1 MQEVLLILLCYL
13 IGSIPFSY
21 IVGYY
26 TGGMDIRSKGSGNVG
41 ATNVLRNLG
50 LRIALV
56 AFGLD
61 LLKGFAAAWIGFSF
75 GGPVVI
81 FLCSA
86 AAIIGHCYPVF
97 LKFKGGKAVATTA
110 GIVLYTNPLIFIILV
125 LVFAVVVF
133 ISRYVSLGSLVV
145 ACSLPFLGILFDSDI
160 TIVFIYFF
168 AASIVLYKH
177 KENIERLRK
186 GTESKINSS
195 MIR

>member
-1 MQEVLLILLCYL
+1 MQEILLILLCYL

-21 IVGYY
+21 IVSRYM
-26 TGGMDIRSKGSGNVG
+26 GGMDIRSKGSGNVG

-50 LRIALV
+50 LKIALV
-56 AFGLD
+56 AFALD
-61 LLKGFAAAWIGFSF
+61 LLKGFTAAWIGFAF

-81 FLCSA
+81 FLCPVA
-86 AAIIGHCYPVF
+86 AMIGHCYPVF
-97 LKFKGGKAVATTA
+97 LKFKGGKAVATIA
-110 GIVLYTNPLIFIILV
+110 GIVLYTNPIIFIILV
-125 LVFAVVVF
+125 LAFAAVVL

-145 ACSLPFLGILFDSDI
+145 ACSLPFLGILLDPDI
-160 TIVFIYFF
+160 TIILLYFF
-168 AASIVLYKH
+168 AASLVIYKH